1 MSSDPSNNALTRL
14 SAPQRCR
21 FYGLRPLES
30 FASFSAAFTALHTD
44 KPREKCQ
51 SRSFKI
57 RNHLLHKTNDNQY
70 KPPDF
75 ANIPYYYPHIVKK
88 LGIAVYLQTNDYF
101 D

>member
-1 MSSDPSNNALTRL
+1 MRTHDL
-14 SAPQRCR
+14 PQHSGADST
-21 FYGLRPLES
+21 GLCPLES
-30 FASFSAAFTALHTD
+30 FASFSAAFTALRTD
-44 KPREKCQ
+44 MPREKCR

-57 RNHLLHKTNDNQY
+57 RNHLLHNTNDNQY

>member
-1 MSSDPSNNALTRL
+1 ME
-14 SAPQRCR
+14 
-21 FYGLRPLES
+21 G

-57 RNHLLHKTNDNQY
+57 RNHLLHKSNDNQY